1 MKKKGTPVKNF
12 IKGLLTLLVSIV
24 CKILSSFMSAK
35 AVTAK
40 EKVLIDHLNGNYD
53 SPLVETVYKHGEI
66 LGRMF
71 SVMGIIFLL
80 VSIAFIANGIIK
92 IISEKKNK
100 RSKCK

>member
-1 MKKKGTPVKNF
+1 MKKKAKPVKNF
-12 IKGLLTLLVSIV
+12 IKGLLTLLVSIA
-24 CKILSSFMSAK
+24 CKILSSFISAK

-53 SPLVETVYKHGEI
+53 FPLVETVYKHSEI

-92 IISEKKNK
+92 INSEKKKK

>member
-12 IKGLLTLLVSIV
+12 IKGLLTLFVSIA

-53 SPLVETVYKHGEI
+53 SPLKVII
-66 LGRMF
+66 LF
-71 SVMGIIFLL
+71 ISVIGVKDRGIPFTFL
-80 VSIAFIANGIIK
+80 
-92 IISEKKNK
+92 
-100 RSKCK
+100 